1 MRTDEEKKKDRLI
14 KLNSWIF
21 FFYLGKKEGRRKEA
35 CKKY

>member
-21 FFYLGKKEGRRKEA
+21 FYLGKKEGRRKEA